1 MFQRLMDRVLRVKN
15 EEILIERELNEQE
28 EEYGC
33 I

>member
-1 MFQRLMDRVLRVKN
+1 MDGVLRVKN

-28 EEYGC
+28 GEYGC